1 MLLGADQGA
10 DRRAGAPGLAVP
22 HCCGWEPRPRAENR
36 LFLEGGQGCS
46 RVLTVGEEPAL
57 CSSQASAFVTE
68 ARPGVQ
74 MEVPEFRYS
83 QTLHVCVR
91 TNTYWG
97 RKLAARPR
105 CAWISRTFRTPRAP
119 VLQAHEEFPAAL
131 LSAFGGFRPSLPSL
145 GLGFSMQTMG
155 WLLLPSQ
162 SL

>member
-97 RKLAARPR
+97 PKLALTNVKRNMFSVTNPPR
-105 CAWISRTFRTPRAP
+105 DLIWESNSPASTFK
-119 VLQAHEEFPAAL
+119 
-131 LSAFGGFRPSLPSL
+131 
-145 GLGFSMQTMG
+145 
-155 WLLLPSQ
+155 
-162 SL
+162 